1 MKGGTVYLNPNASID
16 DRIDD
21 LLSKMTLE
29 EKAMQL
35 NAASLRK
42 TAAVEERVE
51 PIEKSIEEQIK
62 NGIGFIILLGF
73 LFYHSLFY
81 KLCIFNMIASRT

>member
-1 MKGGTVYLNPNASID
+1 LKGGTVYLNPNASID

-51 PIEKSIEEQIK
+51 PIEKSRLK
-62 NGIGFIILLGF
+62 
-73 LFYHSLFY
+73 S
-81 KLCIFNMIASRT
+81 K